1 MGQIEWKNIVTNA
14 VEQKNKSRLIVD
26 CHKRIDGTLTR
37 KTKTAHIL
45 NKIQDASYKRQP
57 LEAITKLSKQD
68 TKTLMIARYGML
80 KCGKNFKGT
89 ISKMC
94 STCNCPDD
102 EEHRLN
108 ILPDKPP

>member
-37 KTKTAHIL
+37 KTKTAQIL

-68 TKTLMIARYGML
+68 TKTLMIDRYGML
-80 KCGKNFKGT
+80 DCEKNFKGRMSEVCT
-89 ISKMC
+89 VC
-94 STCNCPDD
+94 TVYCVLCTV
-102 EEHRLN
+102 
-108 ILPDKPP
+108 